1 MNQKQDPY
9 ISCLQETHFRPK
21 DTYGL
26 KVRGWKNMFHANGKQ
41 KNAGIGIV
49 ISEKNNIRIKEGHYK
64 IIKGST
70 QEEEHN
76 NCKYRCTKQENL
88 YT

>member
-21 DTYGL
+21 ETYGL
-26 KVRGWKNMFHANGKQ
+26 KVRGWKNMFHADGKQ
-41 KNAGIGIV
+41 KKAGVGIL
-49 ISEKNNIRIKEGHYK
+49 ISEKTDLKININIRNKEGHYK

-70 QEEEHN
+70 Q
-76 NCKYRCTKQENL
+76 
-88 YT
+88 